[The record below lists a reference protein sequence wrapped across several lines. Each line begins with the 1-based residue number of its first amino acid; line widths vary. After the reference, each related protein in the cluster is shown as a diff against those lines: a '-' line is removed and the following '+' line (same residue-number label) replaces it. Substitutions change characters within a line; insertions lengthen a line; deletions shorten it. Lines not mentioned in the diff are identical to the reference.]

1 MSVISLRVDT
11 TDPEKTKSRHRG
23 SDDAQL
29 LPTQFGTRPSRSGQ
43 ILTYQIFEVT
53 PQRRSFNKVYYDQLL
68 PSIAGQTRSDG
79 CTSWC
84 CRLHNLLLTRS
95 VDFFTT
101 SSASTCHVNTY
112 LSGSLFTHWIADS
125 LTLWKSPVT
134 DEHLWTAALY
144 YSILTKGPVQ
154 ILYVL
159 FGIIIL
165 GGTTIFWSFN
175 DLEAGNLMFDGGSI
189 CMCSAQVLHRTFITY
204 SIS

>member
-1 MSVISLRVDT
+1 MGVRAGVVVCITSF
-11 TDPEKTKSRHRG
+11 
-23 SDDAQL
+23 L
-29 LPTQFGTRPSRSGQ
+29 L
-43 ILTYQIFEVT
+43 
-53 PQRRSFNKVYYDQLL
+53 
-68 PSIAGQTRSDG
+68 
-79 CTSWC
+79 
-84 CRLHNLLLTRS
+84 
-95 VDFFTT
+95 
-101 SSASTCHVNTY
+101 
-112 LSGSLFTHWIADS
+112 GSLFTHWIADS

-189 CMCSAQVLHRTFITY
+189 FLYGVAVIMYAYSVIPNLMDQFTTIPPYHMKDAFPRLLRTPTLDLASNHLVCSVALTGVLILQAGRWWAELSDGDDDEEYFSEKVEDSNAVEDTKSTTPLVTTA
-204 SIS
+204 

>member
-1 MSVISLRVDT
+1 MGVRAGVVVCITSF
-11 TDPEKTKSRHRG
+11 
-23 SDDAQL
+23 L
-29 LPTQFGTRPSRSGQ
+29 L
-43 ILTYQIFEVT
+43 
-53 PQRRSFNKVYYDQLL
+53 
-68 PSIAGQTRSDG
+68 
-79 CTSWC
+79 
-84 CRLHNLLLTRS
+84 
-95 VDFFTT
+95 
-101 SSASTCHVNTY
+101 
-112 LSGSLFTHWIADS
+112 GSLFTHWIADS

-189 CMCSAQVLHRTFITY
+189 FLYGVAVIMYAYSVIPNLMDKFTAIPPHYVKDAFPRSLKIPTLDLASNHLVCSVALTGVLILQAGRWWAELADSDDEEGYLSEKVEDSDVGEETKSSTPLAT
-204 SIS
+204 ISP

>member
-1 MSVISLRVDT
+1 MGVRAGVVVCITSF
-11 TDPEKTKSRHRG
+11 
-23 SDDAQL
+23 L
-29 LPTQFGTRPSRSGQ
+29 L
-43 ILTYQIFEVT
+43 
-53 PQRRSFNKVYYDQLL
+53 
-68 PSIAGQTRSDG
+68 
-79 CTSWC
+79 
-84 CRLHNLLLTRS
+84 
-95 VDFFTT
+95 
-101 SSASTCHVNTY
+101 
-112 LSGSLFTHWIADS
+112 GSLFTHWIADS

-189 CMCSAQVLHRTFITY
+189 FLYGVAVIMYAYSVIPNLIDKFTTIPPYHMKDAFPRLLRTPTLDLASNHLVCSVALTGVLILQAGRWWAELSDGDDDEDYLSEKVEDSNAVEETKSMTPLVTTA
-204 SIS
+204 